1 MVLHLRALSQD
12 WQSIKIA
19 CQSSAKTETF
29 IHIFCPFTM
38 YPRFLVP
45 FVYFSIPFC
54 LPKYLSPNHIRWSS
68 GVEDHSEIVSS
79 LLIKS
84 CLFSLHIPPLSV
96 SLICAHCLLPYISR
110 VSGGLEADQSISP
123 VQPHLISRY
132 SF

>member
-1 MVLHLRALSQD
+1 MKMYFLMVLHLRALSQD
-12 WQSIKIA
+12 WQSIKIH
-19 CQSSAKTETF
+19 KHLF
-29 IHIFCPFTM
+29 IFSIPSPCNIVFW
-38 YPRFLVP
+38 FLL
-45 FVYFSIPFC
+45 FIFSIPFC

-123 VQPHLISRY
+123 VHPLLI
-132 SF
+132 